1 MINFDVGRSVSES
14 SSCSQYHGN
23 VNSRGAFGY
32 PFDHHRLPESR
43 NQFSNEDDVE
53 EEDDDDDEEDED
65 DEEEEENE
73 GEDEENGYIS
83 RVRPGLDPTNLLL
96 SSDSGDRDIDASLKA
111 FGTIS
116 MTMMTVP
123 VAAGGGPIA
132 GGGGHMDRGV
142 IEMDDLSHRYTSA
155 RDPFSL
161 HASIVESREEQG
173 GGGQGG
179 VQGGGQG
186 EAQGGGQ
193 GVSLIDPFN
202 SDPYRIGIPSS
213 SSSSDMHNHSLVDVS
228 LTNGLSLHHPSSTI
242 NHVNQR

>member
-23 VNSRGAFGY
+23 VNSRGASGY
-32 PFDHHRLPESR
+32 LIDHHRLPESR

-73 GEDEENGYIS
+73 EEDEENGYIS

-111 FGTIS
+111 FGSIS
-116 MTMMTVP
+116 MMTMTVP
-123 VAAGGGPIA
+123 PPSAGGGPIA
-132 GGGGHMDRGV
+132 AGGGHVDRGGV

-179 VQGGGQG
+179 VQGG
-186 EAQGGGQ
+186 EQ

-228 LTNGLSLHHPSSTI
+228 LTNGLSLHHPSSTT